1 MPLTDRFIQNL
12 KPNTKQQK
20 HFDGGGLYIHVSPA
34 GGKLWR
40 QSYRYNG
47 KVKLL
52 SFGAYPAVTLKMARD
67 RRDEAK
73 SLLAQ
78 GVDPGERKKELK
90 MLSAAHAENTF
101 EAVAREWHAKVKGTW
116 KEKRGQ
122 VVLSRLSKNVF
133 PAIGTLPIAT
143 IKAPALLAIARS
155 MEERGAVYCAH
166 TVMGF
171 CGRVFRYAIATG
183 RAEHDITADLK
194 GALTPHKKKHYAT
207 ITEPKKVGQ
216 LMRAIDGYPGHPVVA
231 YALQLAPLLFVRPG
245 MLRNAEWVE
254 FDLDNAEWRIPGEK
268 MKMGEQHLVPLS
280 RQALKVLRGLH
291 KITGCGK
298 YLFPSI
304 RSNERPI
311 TDATINAA
319 LRILG
324 YTKEELTGHG
334 FRSMA
339 STLLNELGWNRDAIE
354 RQLAHAERN
363 SVRAAYNF
371 AEFLPER
378 RKMMQAWADY
388 LSALRENAGGAATDR
403 KAYRPSAG

>member
-12 KPNTKQQK
+12 KANTKQHK
-20 HFDGGGLYIHVSPA
+20 HFDGGGLYVHVSPA

-40 QSYRYNG
+40 LSYRYNG

-52 SFGAYPAVTLKMARD
+52 SFGAYPAVSLKMARD

-78 GVDPGERKKELK
+78 GIDPGERKKELK

-101 EAVAREWHAKVKGTW
+101 EAVAKEWHAKTKDMW
-116 KEKRGQ
+116 KKKRAE
-122 VVLSRLSKNVF
+122 VVLARLTKNVF
-133 PAIGTLPIAT
+133 PFVGKMPIAT
-143 IKAPALLAIARS
+143 IKAPDLLSIARR

-166 TVMGF
+166 SVMGI
-171 CGRVFRYAIATG
+171 CGRVFRYGIAVG
-183 RAEHDITADLK
+183 KAEHDITADLR

-207 ITEPKKVGQ
+207 ITDPKKVGQ
-216 LMRAIDGYPGHPVVA
+216 LLRAIDDYPGHSTVSH
-231 YALQLAPLLFVRPG
+231 ALKLAPLVFVRPG
-245 MLRNAEWVE
+245 ELRNAEWAE
-254 FDLDNAEWRIPGEK
+254 FDLDNAEWRIPAEK

-280 RQALKVLRGLH
+280 KQTLKILH
-291 KITGCGK
+291 SLKKITGGGK

-304 RSNERPI
+304 RSDDRPI
-311 TDATINAA
+311 TDATVNAA

-324 YTKEELTGHG
+324 YTKEEITGHG
-334 FRSMA
+334 FRAMA

-378 RKMMQAWADY
+378 RKMMDAWADY
-388 LSALRENAGGAATDR
+388 LTELKENAGGAATDR
-403 KAYRPSAG
+403 KKYRPSAG